1 MEDLKYQIDLLTALN
16 ERLLASE
23 KMYRHIAEC
32 SGTLFMYFDYK
43 CTPTKVDLVGPWDE
57 KVGEKIANHPYDES
71 YMLNLLY
78 EEDQDLFRIHMLEI
92 EREGLSTDNIEVRS
106 RNKRYWLSCF
116 VNVTYDDD
124 HNPLEKIISIK
135 DITKI
140 KMNSEELEYLA
151 FYDSL
156 TGVYN
161 RNYFVRKFR
170 DMCERADSE
179 KVAVEIMFVDIDD
192 FKKINDSIGLL
203 FGDELVQ
210 EFGQYLKA
218 FNVEDINVGRFGS
231 DVFVIS
237 IFNPC
242 GQRSSD
248 VIYRKIQERL
258 RHPFTLT
265 NKTEMMFTVSVG
277 VAEYPDAGRTAL
289 EVIKNA
295 EIVLY
300 KAKERGKNGI
310 QYFELDI
317 LNKFIKNVSVEKQL
331 KEAIETEGFQ
341 LYYQPQYFA
350 ASGNLRG
357 AEALIRW
364 PDPEGDGFITSPGEF
379 IPIAEKN
386 GAIIPIGN
394 YVLKE
399 SLRTLSDWRNKYHIP
414 MILSINISAV
424 ALEKENFVDNIS
436 HAIGMY
442 SINPDTIELEITESV
457 FINNFEDVIDKIKT
471 LRGLGVRISLDD
483 FGTGYS
489 SLSYLKQLPIDT
501 IKIDRSFIETAVKD
515 DSSSIIYESVIQMS
529 KRLGFETVA
538 EGVETREQF
547 NYLREKNI
555 DIIQGYL
562 LGKPISKV
570 EFEKLLIR
578 QLP

>member
-43 CTPTKVDLVGPWDE
+43 STPAKVDLVGPWDDM
-57 KVGEKIANHPYDES
+57 VGEKIANHPYDES
-71 YMLNLLY
+71 YMLNFLLD
-78 EEDQDLFRIHMLEI
+78 EDQEKFRINMLEI
-92 EREGLSTDNIEVRS
+92 EREGLESGSIEVRS

-116 VNVTYDDD
+116 ANVTYDEE
-124 HNPLEKIISIK
+124 HNPVEKIISIK

-170 DMCERADSE
+170 DMCELAESE
-179 KVAVEIMFVDIDD
+179 QESVEIMFVDIDD

-210 EFGQYLKA
+210 EFGQYLKG
-218 FNVEDINVGRFGS
+218 FNSDKVIVGRFGS
-231 DVFVIS
+231 DVFVVAVY
-237 IFNPC
+237 NPC
-242 GQRSSD
+242 GQRSCD
-248 VIYRKIQERL
+248 VIYRKIMERL

-265 NKTEMMFTVSVG
+265 NKSELMFTVSCG

-350 ASGNLRG
+350 ADGKLRG
-357 AEALIRW
+357 AEALLRW
-364 PDPEGDGFITSPGEF
+364 PDPEGNGFITSPSEF

-394 YVLKE
+394 FVLKE
-399 SLRTLSDWRNKYHIP
+399 AIKTLNDWRAKYHIP

-424 ALEKENFVDNIS
+424 SLEKENFVDNLS
-436 HAIGMY
+436 HILSMY
-442 SINPDTIELEITESV
+442 GVNAESIELEITESV
-457 FINNFEDVIDKIKT
+457 FINNFEEVIDKIKT
-471 LRGLGVRISLDD
+471 LRGLGMRVSLDD

-501 IKIDRSFIETAVKD
+501 IKIDKSFIETAVKD
-515 DSSSIIYESVIQMS
+515 DSSSIIYESVIKMS
-529 KRLGFETVA
+529 KKLGFETVA
-538 EGVETREQF
+538 EGVETKEQF
-547 NYLREKNI
+547 NYLRDKEI
-555 DIIQGYL
+555 DVLQGYL

-578 QLP
+578 QIP

>member
-16 ERLLASE
+16 ERLLNSE

-43 CTPTKVDLVGPWDE
+43 ATPTKVDLVGPWDE

-71 YMLNLLY
+71 YMLNLLLD
-78 EEDQDLFRIHMLEI
+78 EDQDKFRIHMLEI
-92 EREGLSTDNIEVRS
+92 ERKGLETDSVEVRS
-106 RNKRYWLSCF
+106 RNKRFWLSCF
-116 VNVTYDDD
+116 ANVTYDED
-124 HNPLEKIISIK
+124 HNPTEKIISIK

-179 KVAVEIMFVDIDD
+179 EVSVEIMFVDIDD

-210 EFGQYLKA
+210 EFGQYLKG
-218 FNVEDINVGRFGS
+218 FNSEDVNVGRFGS
-231 DVFVIS
+231 DVFVIAVY
-237 IFNPC
+237 NPC
-242 GQRSSD
+242 GQRSCD
-248 VIYRKIQERL
+248 VIYRKILERL

-265 NKTEMMFTVSVG
+265 NKSEMMFTVSCG

-317 LNKFIKNVSVEKQL
+317 LNKFIRNVSVEKQL
-331 KEAIETEGFQ
+331 KEAIESEAFQ
-341 LYYQPQYFA
+341 LYYQPQYYA
-350 ASGNLRG
+350 QNGKLRG

-364 PDPEGDGFITSPGEF
+364 PDVEGEGFITTPGEF

-386 GAIIPIGN
+386 GAIIPIGSF
-394 YVLKE
+394 VIKEALK
-399 SLRTLSDWRNKYHIP
+399 TFNDWRSKYHIP
-414 MILSINISAV
+414 MIMSINISAV
-424 ALEKENFVDNIS
+424 QLEKENFVDNLS
-436 HAIGMY
+436 HSLSLYG
-442 SINPDTIELEITESV
+442 INPENIEIEITESV

-471 LRGLGVRISLDD
+471 IRGLGMRVSLDD

-489 SLSYLKQLPIDT
+489 SLSYLRQLPIDT
-501 IKIDRSFIETAVKD
+501 LKIDREFIETAVRD
-515 DSSSIIYESVIQMS
+515 DSSSIIYESVIKMAQ
-529 KRLGFETVA
+529 KLGFETVA
-538 EGVETREQF
+538 EGVETKEQF
-547 NYLREKNI
+547 NYLRERDI

-562 LGKPISKV
+562 LGRPISKI

-578 QLP
+578 QMP

>member
-16 ERLLASE
+16 ERLLNSE

-32 SGTLFMYFDYK
+32 SGTLFIYYDYK
-43 CTPTKVDLVGPWDE
+43 SSPMKVDLVGPWDDM
-57 KVGEKIANHPYDES
+57 VGEKIANHPYDES
-71 YMLNLLY
+71 YMLNLLLD
-78 EEDQDLFRIHMLEI
+78 EDQDKFRIHMLEI
-92 EREGLSTDNIEVRS
+92 EREGLSSDSVEVRS

-116 VNVTYDDD
+116 VNVTYDEDN
-124 HNPLEKIISIK
+124 NPVEKIISIK

-170 DMCERADSE
+170 DMCERADSD
-179 KVAVEIMFVDIDD
+179 KVSVELMFVDIDD

-210 EFGQYLKA
+210 EFGQYLKE
-218 FNVEDINVGRFGS
+218 FNSDDIIVGRFGS
-231 DVFVIS
+231 DVFVIA
-237 IFNPC
+237 IYNPC
-242 GQRSSD
+242 GTRSSD
-248 VIYRKIQERL
+248 VIYRKIHERL

-265 NKTEMMFTVSVG
+265 NKTEIMFTVSCG

-289 EVIKNA
+289 EVVKNA

-317 LNKFIKNVSVEKQL
+317 LNKFIKSVSVEKQL
-331 KEAIETEGFQ
+331 KEAIETGGFQ
-341 LYYQPQYFA
+341 LYFQPQYF
-350 ASGNLRG
+350 SGDGRLRG
-357 AEALIRW
+357 CEALLRW
-364 PDPEGDGFITSPGEF
+364 PDPEGDGFITSPAEF

-394 YVLKE
+394 FVIKEALK
-399 SLRTLSDWRNKYHIP
+399 TLNDWRNKYHIP
-414 MILSINISAV
+414 MILSINISA
-424 ALEKENFVDNIS
+424 ASLEKENFVENIS
-436 HAIGMY
+436 HLIDMY
-442 SINPDTIELEITESV
+442 GVNPQSIELEITESV
-457 FINNFEDVIDKIKT
+457 FINCFEDVIDKIKT
-471 LRGLGVRISLDD
+471 LRGLGMRVSLDD

-489 SLSYLKQLPIDT
+489 SLSYLRQLPIDT
-501 IKIDRSFIETAVKD
+501 IKIDKSFIDNAVKD
-515 DSSSIIYESVIQMS
+515 DSSSIIYESVIEMS
-529 KRLGFETVA
+529 QKLGFETVA
-538 EGVETREQF
+538 EGVETKEQF
-547 NYLREKNI
+547 NFLREKNI
-555 DIIQGYL
+555 DIIQGFL
-562 LGKPISKV
+562 TGKPISKV

-578 QLP
+578 QMP

>member
-16 ERLLASE
+16 ERLLNSE

-43 CTPTKVDLVGPWDE
+43 STPTKVDLVGPWDE
-57 KVGEKIANHPYDES
+57 KIGEKIANHPYDES
-71 YMLNLLY
+71 YMLNLLLD
-78 EEDQDLFRIHMLEI
+78 EDQDKFRIHMLEL
-92 EREGLSTDNIEVRS
+92 EREGLETDTIEVRS
-106 RNKRYWLSCF
+106 RNKRFWLSCF
-116 VNVTYDDD
+116 ATVTYDDD
-124 HNPLEKIISIK
+124 HNPTEKIIAIK

-170 DMCERADSE
+170 DMCELAESE
-179 KVAVEIMFVDIDD
+179 ETSVEIMFVDIDD

-210 EFGQYLKA
+210 EFGQYLKG
-218 FNVEDINVGRFGS
+218 FQSEEVNVGRFGS
-231 DVFVIS
+231 DVFVIA
-237 IFNPC
+237 IYNPC
-242 GQRSSD
+242 GQRSAD
-248 VIYRKIQERL
+248 VIYRKILERL

-265 NKTEMMFTVSVG
+265 NKSEMMFTVSCG

-289 EVIKNA
+289 EVVKNA

-300 KAKERGKNGI
+300 KAKEKGKNGI

-317 LNKFIKNVSVEKQL
+317 LNRFIKNVSVEKQL
-331 KEAIETEGFQ
+331 KEAIESEGFQ

-350 ASGNLRG
+350 ADGKLRG
-357 AEALIRW
+357 CEALLRW
-364 PDPEGDGFITSPGEF
+364 PDPEGDGFITSPTEF

-394 YVLKE
+394 FVIKEALK
-399 SLRTLSDWRNKYHIP
+399 TLSDWRNKYHIP

-424 ALEKENFVDNIS
+424 SLEKENFIDMLS
-436 HAIGMY
+436 HTLEMY
-442 SINPDTIELEITESV
+442 GVNPESIELEITESV

-471 LRGLGVRISLDD
+471 IRGLGMRVSLDD

-489 SLSYLKQLPIDT
+489 SLSYLRQLPIDT
-501 IKIDRSFIETAVKD
+501 LKIDKSFIETAVKD
-515 DSSSIIYESVIQMS
+515 ESSSIIYESVINMAGL
-529 KRLGFETVA
+529 LGFETVA
-538 EGVETREQF
+538 EGVETKEQF
-547 NYLREKNI
+547 NYLRDKNI
-555 DIIQGYL
+555 DIIQGFL

-578 QLP
+578 QIP

>member
-16 ERLLASE
+16 ERLLGSE

-43 CTPTKVDLVGPWDE
+43 SQPAKVELVGPWDE

-71 YMLNLLY
+71 YMLNLLLD
-78 EEDQDLFRIHMLEI
+78 EDQDKFRIHMLEL
-92 EREGLSTDNIEVRS
+92 EREGLETDSIEVRS
-106 RNKRYWLSCF
+106 RSKRYWLSCF
-116 VNVTYDDD
+116 ANVTYDDE
-124 HNPLEKIISIK
+124 HNPVEKIISIK

-170 DMCERADSE
+170 DMCERAESE
-179 KVAVEIMFVDIDD
+179 EVSVEIMFVDIDD

-210 EFGQYLKA
+210 EFGQYLKG
-218 FNVEDINVGRFGS
+218 FDSEDVNVGRFGS
-231 DVFVIS
+231 DVFVIAVY
-237 IFNPC
+237 NPC
-242 GQRSSD
+242 GTRSCD
-248 VIYRKIQERL
+248 VIYRKILERL
-258 RHPFTLT
+258 RHPFVLT
-265 NKTEMMFTVSVG
+265 NKSELMFTVSCG

-300 KAKERGKNGI
+300 KAKEHGKNGI
-310 QYFELDI
+310 QYFEIDI
-317 LNKFIKNVSVEKQL
+317 LNKFIKNVSIEKQL

-350 ASGNLRG
+350 ADGKLRG

-364 PDPEGDGFITSPGEF
+364 PDPEGEGFITSPSEF

-386 GAIIPIGN
+386 GAIVPIGN
-394 YVLKE
+394 FVLKE
-399 SLRTLSDWRNKYHIP
+399 ALRTYADWRSKYHIP
-414 MILSINISAV
+414 IILSINISALQ
-424 ALEKENFVDNIS
+424 LEKDSFVETLS
-436 HAIGMY
+436 HTAGLY
-442 SINPDTIELEITESV
+442 GVNPESIEIEITESV

-471 LRGLGVRISLDD
+471 LRGLGMRVSLDD

-501 IKIDRSFIETAVKD
+501 IKIDRTFIETALKD
-515 DSSSIIYESVIQMS
+515 DSSSIIYESVIKMS
-529 KRLGFETVA
+529 QKLGFETVA
-538 EGVETREQF
+538 EGVETKEQF
-547 NYLREKNI
+547 NYLRERNI
-555 DIIQGYL
+555 DIVQGFL
-562 LGKPISKV
+562 LGKPVSKV
-570 EFEKLLIR
+570 EFEKILIR
-578 QLP
+578 QIP

>member
-16 ERLLASE
+16 ERLLNSE

-43 CTPTKVDLVGPWDE
+43 STPTKVDLVGPWDE

-71 YMLNLLY
+71 YMLNLLLD
-78 EEDQDLFRIHMLEI
+78 EDQDKFRVHMLEL
-92 EREGLSTDNIEVRS
+92 EREGLETDTIEVRS
-106 RNKRYWLSCF
+106 RSKRFWLSCF
-116 VNVTYDDD
+116 ATVTYDED
-124 HNPLEKIISIK
+124 HNPTEKIIAIK

-170 DMCERADSE
+170 DMCELAESE
-179 KVAVEIMFVDIDD
+179 ETSVEIMFVDIDD

-210 EFGQYLKA
+210 EFGQYLKG
-218 FNVEDINVGRFGS
+218 FQSEEVNVGRFGS
-231 DVFVIS
+231 DIFVIS
-237 IFNPC
+237 IYNPC
-242 GQRSSD
+242 GQRSAD
-248 VIYRKIQERL
+248 VIYRKIVERL

-265 NKTEMMFTVSVG
+265 NKSEMMFTVSCG
-277 VAEYPDAGRTAL
+277 VAEFPDAGRTAL

-300 KAKERGKNGI
+300 KAKEKGKNGI

-317 LNKFIKNVSVEKQL
+317 LNRFIKNVSVEKQL
-331 KEAIETEGFQ
+331 KEAIETESFQ

-350 ASGNLRG
+350 ADGKLRG
-357 AEALIRW
+357 AEALLRW
-364 PDPEGDGFITSPGEF
+364 PDPEGDGFITSPSEF

-394 YVLKE
+394 FVIKEALK
-399 SLRTLSDWRNKYHIP
+399 TLNDWRNKYHFP
-414 MILSINISAV
+414 MVLSINISAV
-424 ALEKENFVDNIS
+424 SLEKENFVEMLS
-436 HAIGMY
+436 HTLEMY
-442 SINPDTIELEITESV
+442 GVNPETIELEITESV

-471 LRGLGVRISLDD
+471 IRGLGMRVSLDD

-501 IKIDRSFIETAVKD
+501 LKIDRTFIETAVKD
-515 DSSSIIYESVIQMS
+515 SSSSIIYESVVDMAN
-529 KRLGFETVA
+529 KLGFETVA
-538 EGVETREQF
+538 EGVETKEQF
-547 NYLREKNI
+547 NYLRDKNI

-578 QLP
+578 QIP

>member
-16 ERLLASE
+16 ERLLNSE

-43 CTPTKVDLVGPWDE
+43 STPTKVDLVGPWDDM
-57 KVGEKIANHPYDES
+57 VGEKIANHPYDES
-71 YMLNLLY
+71 YMLNLLLD
-78 EEDQDLFRIHMLEI
+78 EDQDKFRIHMLEI
-92 EREGLSTDNIEVRS
+92 EREGLATDSIEVRS
-106 RNKRYWLSCF
+106 RNKRYWFSCF
-116 VNVTYDDD
+116 ANVTYDDD
-124 HNPLEKIISIK
+124 HNPTEKIISIK

-179 KVAVEIMFVDIDD
+179 EVSVEIMFVDIDD

-210 EFGQYLKA
+210 EFGQYLKG
-218 FNVEDINVGRFGS
+218 FNSEDVNVGRFGS
-231 DVFVIS
+231 DVFVIAVY
-237 IFNPC
+237 NPC
-242 GQRSSD
+242 GQRSCD
-248 VIYRKIQERL
+248 VIYRKILERL

-265 NKTEMMFTVSVG
+265 NKSEMMFTVSCG

-317 LNKFIKNVSVEKQL
+317 LNKFIRNVSVEKQL
-331 KEAIETEGFQ
+331 KEAIEAEAFQ

-350 ASGNLRG
+350 QNGKLRG
-357 AEALIRW
+357 VEALIRW
-364 PDPEGDGFITSPGEF
+364 PDVEGDGFITTPGEF

-386 GAIIPIGN
+386 GAIIPIGSF
-394 YVLKE
+394 VIREALKTYNE
-399 SLRTLSDWRNKYHIP
+399 WRSKYHIP
-414 MILSINISAV
+414 LIMSINISAV
-424 ALEKENFVDNIS
+424 QLEKENFVDNLS
-436 HAIGMY
+436 HSLSLYG
-442 SINPDTIELEITESV
+442 INPENIEIEITESV

-471 LRGLGVRISLDD
+471 IRGLGMRVSLDD

-489 SLSYLKQLPIDT
+489 SLSYLRQLPIDT
-501 IKIDRSFIETAVKD
+501 LKIDREFIETAVRD
-515 DSSSIIYESVIQMS
+515 DSSSIIYESVIKMAQ
-529 KRLGFETVA
+529 KLGFETVA
-538 EGVETREQF
+538 EGVETKEQF
-547 NYLREKNI
+547 NYLRERDI

-562 LGKPISKV
+562 LGRPISRI

-578 QLP
+578 QMP

>member
-16 ERLLASE
+16 ERLLNSE

-43 CTPTKVDLVGPWDE
+43 STPTKVDLVGPWDDM
-57 KVGEKIANHPYDES
+57 VGEKIANHPYDES
-71 YMLNLLY
+71 YMLNLLLD
-78 EEDQDLFRIHMLEI
+78 EDQDLFRIHMLEL
-92 EREGLSTDNIEVRS
+92 EREGLEKDSIEVRS
-106 RNKRYWLSCF
+106 RNKRYWLSCS
-116 VNVTYDDD
+116 VNVTYDEE
-124 HNPLEKIISIK
+124 HNPTEKIISIK

-170 DMCERADSE
+170 DMCERADSDQ
-179 KVAVEIMFVDIDD
+179 VSVEIMFVDIDD

-210 EFGQYLKA
+210 EFGQYLKE
-218 FNVEDINVGRFGS
+218 FNSEDVLVGRFGS
-231 DVFVIS
+231 DVFVVAVY
-237 IFNPC
+237 NPC
-242 GQRSSD
+242 GQRSCD
-248 VIYRKIQERL
+248 VVYRKILERL

-265 NKTEMMFTVSVG
+265 NKSEIMFTVSCG

-289 EVIKNA
+289 EIIKNA

-317 LNKFIKNVSVEKQL
+317 LNKFIRNVSVEKQL
-331 KEAIETEGFQ
+331 KEAIETEAFQ
-341 LYYQPQYFA
+341 LYFQPQYRA
-350 ASGNLRG
+350 ENGKLRG
-357 AEALIRW
+357 AEALLRW
-364 PDPEGDGFITSPGEF
+364 PEADGDGFITSPTEF

-386 GAIIPIGN
+386 GAILPIGN
-394 YVLKE
+394 FVIKE
-399 SLRTLSDWRNKYHIP
+399 AIKTFNDWRSKYHIP
-414 MILSINISAV
+414 LILSINISAV
-424 ALEKENFVDNIS
+424 QLEKENFVDNLS
-436 HAIGMY
+436 HTLSLYGVNPE
-442 SINPDTIELEITESV
+442 SIEMEITESV

-471 LRGLGVRISLDD
+471 IRGLGMRVSLDD

-501 IKIDRSFIETAVKD
+501 LKIDKSFIETAVKD
-515 DSSSIIYESVIQMS
+515 DSSSIIYESVVKMA
-529 KRLGFETVA
+529 KKLGFETVA
-538 EGVETREQF
+538 EGVETKEQF
-547 NYLREKNI
+547 NYLREREI
-555 DIIQGYL
+555 DIMQGFL
-562 LGKPISKV
+562 LGRPISKV

-578 QLP
+578 QMP

>member
-16 ERLLASE
+16 ERLMKSE
-23 KMYRHIAEC
+23 KMYRRIAEC
-32 SGTLFMYFDYK
+32 SGSLFMYFDLK
-43 CTPTKVDLVGPWDE
+43 SSPAKVDLVGPWDDM
-57 KVGEKIANHPYDES
+57 VGEKIANHPYDES
-71 YMLNLLY
+71 YMLNLLLD
-78 EEDQDLFRIHMLEI
+78 EDQDEFRIHMLEL
-92 EREGLSTDNIEVRS
+92 EREGLETDSCEVRS

-116 VNVTYDDD
+116 AKVTYDDE
-124 HNPLEKIISIK
+124 HRPIEKIISIK
-135 DITKI
+135 DITRI

-170 DMCERADSE
+170 DMCELADSE
-179 KVAVEIMFVDIDD
+179 EVSVEIMFVDIDD

-210 EFGQYLKA
+210 EFGQYLKD
-218 FNVEDINVGRFGS
+218 FNSDDVLVGRFGS
-231 DVFVIS
+231 DVFVIAVY
-237 IFNPC
+237 NPC

-248 VIYRKIQERL
+248 VIYRKIKERL
-258 RHPFTLT
+258 RHPFVLT
-265 NKTEMMFTVSVG
+265 NKTELMFTVSCG

-310 QYFELDI
+310 QYFELEI
-317 LNKFIKNVSVEKQL
+317 LNRFINNVSIEKQL
-331 KEAIETEGFQ
+331 KEAIETNGFQ
-341 LYYQPQYFA
+341 LYYQPQYYA
-350 ASGNLRG
+350 TDGKLRG
-357 AEALIRW
+357 AEALLRW
-364 PDPEGDGFITSPGEF
+364 PDPEGDGFITSPAEF

-386 GAIIPIGN
+386 GAIVPIGN
-394 YVLKE
+394 FVLKE
-399 SLRTLSDWRNKYHIP
+399 ALRTFNDWRTKYHIP

-424 ALEKENFVDNIS
+424 SLEKENFVDNLS
-436 HAIGMY
+436 HELSMY
-442 SINPDTIELEITESV
+442 GVSPESLEIEITESV

-471 LRGLGVRISLDD
+471 LRGLGMRVSLDD
-483 FGTGYS
+483 FGTGFS
-489 SLSYLKQLPIDT
+489 SLSYLKQIPIDT

-515 DSSSIIYESVIQMS
+515 DSSSIIYESVIEMS
-529 KRLGFETVA
+529 KKLGFETIA

-547 NYLREKNI
+547 NYLREKKI

-562 LGKPISKV
+562 LGRPISKV

-578 QLP
+578 QMP

>member
-16 ERLLASE
+16 ERLLNSE

-43 CTPTKVDLVGPWDE
+43 QTPTKVDLIGPWDD

-71 YMLNLLY
+71 YMLNLLLD
-78 EEDQDLFRIHMLEI
+78 EDQDKFRIHMLEI
-92 EREGLSTDNIEVRS
+92 EREGLETDSVEVRS
-106 RNKRYWLSCF
+106 RNKRYWLSCLA
-116 VNVTYDDD
+116 NVTYDED
-124 HNPLEKIISIK
+124 HNPTEKIISIK

-179 KVAVEIMFVDIDD
+179 EVSVEIMFVDIDD

-210 EFGQYLKA
+210 EFGQYLKE
-218 FNVEDINVGRFGS
+218 FNSEDVNVGRFGS
-231 DVFVIS
+231 DVFVIAVY
-237 IFNPC
+237 NPC
-242 GQRSSD
+242 GQRSCD
-248 VIYRKIQERL
+248 NIYRKILERL

-265 NKTEMMFTVSVG
+265 NKSEMMFTVSCG

-331 KEAIETEGFQ
+331 KEAIETEAFQ
-341 LYYQPQYFA
+341 LYYQPQYYA
-350 ASGNLRG
+350 ENGKLRG
-357 AEALIRW
+357 AEALLRW
-364 PDPEGDGFITSPGEF
+364 PEADGDGFITAPGEF

-386 GAIIPIGN
+386 GAIVPIGAF
-394 YVLKE
+394 VIKEALK
-399 SLRTLSDWRNKYHIP
+399 TFNDWRSKYHIP
-414 MILSINISAV
+414 MVMSINISAV
-424 ALEKENFVDNIS
+424 QLEKENFVDNLSHTIS
-436 HAIGMY
+436 LYGV
-442 SINPDTIELEITESV
+442 NPENIEIEITESV

-471 LRGLGVRISLDD
+471 IRGLGMRVSLDD

-489 SLSYLKQLPIDT
+489 SLSYLRQLPIDT
-501 IKIDRSFIETAVKD
+501 LKIDREFIETAVRD
-515 DSSSIIYESVIQMS
+515 DSSSIIYESVIKMA
-529 KRLGFETVA
+529 KKLGFETVA
-538 EGVETREQF
+538 EGVETKEQF
-547 NYLREKNI
+547 NYLRERDI
-555 DIIQGYL
+555 DIVQGFL
-562 LGKPISKV
+562 LGRPISKI

-578 QLP
+578 QMP

>member
-16 ERLLASE
+16 ERLLNSE

-43 CTPTKVDLVGPWDE
+43 STPTKVDLVGPWDE

-71 YMLNLLY
+71 YMLNLLLD
-78 EEDQDLFRIHMLEI
+78 EDQDKFRVHMLEL
-92 EREGLSTDNIEVRS
+92 EREGLETDTIEVRS
-106 RNKRYWLSCF
+106 RSKRFWLSCF
-116 VNVTYDDD
+116 ATVTYDED
-124 HNPLEKIISIK
+124 HNPTEKIIAIK

-170 DMCERADSE
+170 DMCELAESE
-179 KVAVEIMFVDIDD
+179 ETSVEIMFVDIDD

-210 EFGQYLKA
+210 EFGQYLKG
-218 FNVEDINVGRFGS
+218 FQSEEVNVGRFGS

-237 IFNPC
+237 IYNPC
-242 GQRSSD
+242 GQRSAD
-248 VIYRKIQERL
+248 VIYRKIVERL

-265 NKTEMMFTVSVG
+265 NKSEMMFTVSCG
-277 VAEYPDAGRTAL
+277 VAEFPDAGRTAL

-300 KAKERGKNGI
+300 KAKEKGKNGI

-317 LNKFIKNVSVEKQL
+317 LNRFIKNVSVEKQL
-331 KEAIETEGFQ
+331 KEAIETESFQ

-350 ASGNLRG
+350 ADGKLRG
-357 AEALIRW
+357 AEALLRW
-364 PDPEGDGFITSPGEF
+364 PDPEGDGFITSPSEF

-394 YVLKE
+394 FVIKEALK
-399 SLRTLSDWRNKYHIP
+399 TLNDWRNKYHFP
-414 MILSINISAV
+414 MVLSINISAV
-424 ALEKENFVDNIS
+424 SLEKENFVDMLS
-436 HAIGMY
+436 HTLEMY
-442 SINPDTIELEITESV
+442 GVNPESIELEITESV

-471 LRGLGVRISLDD
+471 IRGLGMRVSLDD
-483 FGTGYS
+483 FGTGYL

-501 IKIDRSFIETAVKD
+501 LKIDRTFIETAVKD
-515 DSSSIIYESVIQMS
+515 SSSSIIYESVINMAN
-529 KRLGFETVA
+529 KLGFETVA
-538 EGVETREQF
+538 EGVETKEQF
-547 NYLREKNI
+547 NYLRDKNI

-578 QLP
+578 QIP

>member
-16 ERLLASE
+16 ERLLNSE

-43 CTPTKVDLVGPWDE
+43 STPTKVDLVGPWDE

-71 YMLNLLY
+71 YMLNLLLD
-78 EEDQDLFRIHMLEI
+78 EDQDKFRVHMLEL
-92 EREGLSTDNIEVRS
+92 EREGLETDTIEVRS
-106 RNKRYWLSCF
+106 RSKRFWLSCF
-116 VNVTYDDD
+116 ATVTYDED
-124 HNPLEKIISIK
+124 HNPTEKIIAIK

-170 DMCERADSE
+170 DMCELAESE
-179 KVAVEIMFVDIDD
+179 ETSVEIMFVDIDD

-210 EFGQYLKA
+210 EFGQYLKG
-218 FNVEDINVGRFGS
+218 FQSEEVNVGRFGS

-237 IFNPC
+237 IYNPC
-242 GQRSSD
+242 GQRSAD
-248 VIYRKIQERL
+248 VIYRKIVERL

-265 NKTEMMFTVSVG
+265 NKSEMMFTVSCG
-277 VAEYPDAGRTAL
+277 VAEFPDAGRTAL

-300 KAKERGKNGI
+300 KAKEKGKNGI

-317 LNKFIKNVSVEKQL
+317 LNRFIKNVSVEKQL
-331 KEAIETEGFQ
+331 KEAIETESFQ

-350 ASGNLRG
+350 ADGKLRG
-357 AEALIRW
+357 AEALLRW
-364 PDPEGDGFITSPGEF
+364 PDPEGDGFITSPSEF

-394 YVLKE
+394 FVIKEALK
-399 SLRTLSDWRNKYHIP
+399 TLNDWRNKYHFP
-414 MILSINISAV
+414 MVLSINISAV
-424 ALEKENFVDNIS
+424 SLEKENFVDMLS
-436 HAIGMY
+436 HTLEMY
-442 SINPDTIELEITESV
+442 GVNPESIELEITESV

-471 LRGLGVRISLDD
+471 IRGLGMRVSLDD

-501 IKIDRSFIETAVKD
+501 LKIDRTFIETAVKD
-515 DSSSIIYESVIQMS
+515 SSSSIIYESVINMAN
-529 KRLGFETVA
+529 KLGFETVA
-538 EGVETREQF
+538 EGVETKEQF
-547 NYLREKNI
+547 NYLRDKNI

-578 QLP
+578 QIP

>member
-16 ERLLASE
+16 ERLLNSE

-43 CTPTKVDLVGPWDE
+43 SSPAKVDLVGPWDE
-57 KVGEKIANHPYDES
+57 KVGEKIANQPYDES
-71 YMLNLLY
+71 YLLNLLLD
-78 EEDQDLFRIHMLEI
+78 EDQDKFRIHMLEL
-92 EREGLSTDNIEVRS
+92 ERDGLTTDTVEVRS

-116 VNVTYDDD
+116 ANVTYDDD
-124 HNPLEKIISIK
+124 NNPVEKIISIK

-179 KVAVEIMFVDIDD
+179 KVSVELMFVDIDD

-210 EFGQYLKA
+210 EFGQYLKE
-218 FNVEDINVGRFGS
+218 FNSEDVIVGRFGS
-231 DVFVIS
+231 DVFVIA
-237 IFNPC
+237 IYNPV
-242 GQRSSD
+242 GGRSSD
-248 VIYRKIQERL
+248 VIYRKILERL
-258 RHPFTLT
+258 RHPFMLT
-265 NKTEMMFTVSVG
+265 NKTEMLFTVSVG

-289 EVIKNA
+289 EVVKNA

-310 QYFELDI
+310 QYFELEI

-341 LYYQPQYFA
+341 LYFQPQYY
-350 ASGNLRG
+350 SEDGKLRG

-364 PDPEGDGFITSPGEF
+364 PDPEGDGFITSPAEF

-394 YVLKE
+394 FVLKE
-399 SLRTLSDWRNKYHIP
+399 AIKTLNDWRNKYHIP
-414 MILSINISAV
+414 MILSINISA
-424 ALEKENFVDNIS
+424 ASIEKENFVDNIS
-436 HAIGMY
+436 HLIDMY
-442 SINPDTIELEITESV
+442 GVNPQSIELEITESV
-457 FINNFEDVIDKIKT
+457 FINSFEDVIDKIKT
-471 LRGLGVRISLDD
+471 LRGLGMRVSLDD

-489 SLSYLKQLPIDT
+489 SLSYLRQLPIDT
-501 IKIDRSFIETAVKD
+501 LKIDKSFIDNAVKD
-515 DSSSIIYESVIQMS
+515 DSSSIIYESVIEMS
-529 KRLGFETVA
+529 QKLGFETVA
-538 EGVETREQF
+538 EGVESKEQF
-547 NYLREKNI
+547 NYLRDKNI

-578 QLP
+578 QMP

>member
-16 ERLLASE
+16 ERLLGSE

-43 CTPTKVDLVGPWDE
+43 SQPAKVELVGPWDDM
-57 KVGEKIANHPYDES
+57 VGEKIANHPYDES
-71 YMLNLLY
+71 YMLNLLLD
-78 EEDQDLFRIHMLEI
+78 EDQDKFRIHMLEI
-92 EREGLSTDNIEVRS
+92 EREGLETDSIEVRS
-106 RNKRYWLSCF
+106 RSKRYWLSCF
-116 VNVTYDDD
+116 ANVTYDED
-124 HNPLEKIISIK
+124 HKPVEKIISIK

-170 DMCERADSE
+170 DMCERAESE
-179 KVAVEIMFVDIDD
+179 EVSVEIMFVDIDD

-210 EFGQYLKA
+210 EFGQYLKG
-218 FNVEDINVGRFGS
+218 FDSEDVNVGRFGS
-231 DVFVIS
+231 DVFVVAVY
-237 IFNPC
+237 NPC
-242 GQRSSD
+242 GTRSCD
-248 VIYRKIQERL
+248 VIYRKILERL
-258 RHPFTLT
+258 RHPFVLT
-265 NKTEMMFTVSVG
+265 NKSELMFTVSCG

-310 QYFELDI
+310 QYFEIEI
-317 LNKFIKNVSVEKQL
+317 LNKFIRNVSVEKQL

-350 ASGNLRG
+350 SDGKLRG
-357 AEALIRW
+357 AEALLRW
-364 PDPEGDGFITSPGEF
+364 PDPEGEGFITSPSEF

-386 GAIIPIGN
+386 GAIVPIGN
-394 YVLKE
+394 FVLKE
-399 SLRTLSDWRNKYHIP
+399 ALKTYADWRSKYHIP
-414 MILSINISAV
+414 IILSINISALQ
-424 ALEKENFVDNIS
+424 LEKDSFVETLS
-436 HAIGMY
+436 HTAGLY
-442 SINPDTIELEITESV
+442 GVNPESVEIEITESV

-471 LRGLGVRISLDD
+471 LRGLGMRVSLDD

-501 IKIDRSFIETAVKD
+501 LKIDRTFIETALKD
-515 DSSSIIYESVIQMS
+515 DSSSIIYESVIKMAQ
-529 KRLGFETVA
+529 KLGFETVA
-538 EGVETREQF
+538 EGVETKEQF
-547 NYLREKNI
+547 NYLRERNI
-555 DIIQGYL
+555 DIVQGFL
-562 LGKPISKV
+562 LGKPVSKV
-570 EFEKLLIR
+570 EFEKILIR
-578 QLP
+578 QIP

>member
-16 ERLLASE
+16 ERLLNSE

-32 SGTLFMYFDYK
+32 SGTLFMYFDLK
-43 CTPTKVDLVGPWDE
+43 STPTKVDLVGPWDDM
-57 KVGEKIANHPYDES
+57 VGEKIANHPYDES
-71 YMLNLLY
+71 YMLNLLLD
-78 EEDQDLFRIHMLEI
+78 EDQDKFRIHMLEL
-92 EREGLSTDNIEVRS
+92 EREGKETDTIEVRS
-106 RNKRYWLSCF
+106 RNKRYWLSCSA
-116 VNVTYDDD
+116 NVTYDEDR
-124 HNPLEKIISIK
+124 NPVEKIISIK

-170 DMCERADSE
+170 DMCELAESE
-179 KVAVEIMFVDIDD
+179 ETSVELMFIDIDD

-210 EFGQYLKA
+210 EFGQYIKD
-218 FNVEDINVGRFGS
+218 FQSEEVNVGRFGS

-237 IFNPC
+237 IYNPC
-242 GQRSSD
+242 GQRSAD
-248 VIYRKIQERL
+248 VIYRKILERL
-258 RHPFTLT
+258 RHPFMLT
-265 NKTEMMFTVSVG
+265 NKSEIMFTVSCG
-277 VAEYPDAGRTAL
+277 VAEFPDAGRTAL
-289 EVIKNA
+289 EVVKNA

-300 KAKERGKNGI
+300 KAKEKGKNTI

-341 LYYQPQYFA
+341 LYYQPQYY
-350 ASGNLRG
+350 GTDGKLRG
-357 AEALIRW
+357 AEALLRW
-364 PDPEGDGFITSPGEF
+364 PDPEGEGFITSPSEF

-399 SLRTLSDWRNKYHIP
+399 ALKTFNDWRNKYHLP
-414 MILSINISAV
+414 MILSINISAIS
-424 ALEKENFVDNIS
+424 LEKENFVDSLS
-436 HAIGMY
+436 HLIEMY
-442 SINPDTIELEITESV
+442 GVNPESIELEITESV

-471 LRGLGVRISLDD
+471 IRGLGMRVSLDD

-489 SLSYLKQLPIDT
+489 SLSYLRQLPIDT
-501 IKIDRSFIETAVKD
+501 IKIDKSFIENAVKD
-515 DSSSIIYESVIQMS
+515 DSSSIIYETVIKMS
-529 KRLGFETVA
+529 KMLGFETVA

-547 NYLREKNI
+547 NYLRDKNI

-570 EFEKLLIR
+570 EFEKLIIR
-578 QLP
+578 QIP

>member
-16 ERLLASE
+16 ERLLNSE
-23 KMYRHIAEC
+23 RMYRHIAEC

-43 CTPTKVDLVGPWDE
+43 SNPTKVELVGPWDDM
-57 KVGEKIANHPYDES
+57 VGEKIANHPYDES
-71 YMLNLLY
+71 YMLNLLLD
-78 EEDQDLFRIHMLEI
+78 EDQDNFRIHMLEL
-92 EREGLSTDNIEVRS
+92 EREGLETDSIEVRS

-116 VNVTYDDD
+116 ANVTYDDE
-124 HNPLEKIISIK
+124 HNPVEKIISIK

-170 DMCERADSE
+170 DMCELADSE
-179 KVAVEIMFVDIDD
+179 EVSVEIMFVDIDD

-210 EFGQYLKA
+210 EFGQYLKD
-218 FNVEDINVGRFGS
+218 FNSDEINVGRFGS
-231 DVFVIS
+231 DVFVIAVY
-237 IFNPC
+237 NPC
-242 GQRSSD
+242 GQRSCD
-248 VIYRKIQERL
+248 NIYRKILERL

-265 NKTEMMFTVSVG
+265 NKTEMMFTVSCG

-317 LNKFIKNVSVEKQL
+317 LNKFIKNVSIEKQL

-341 LYYQPQYFA
+341 LFYQPQYH
-350 ASGNLRG
+350 ASDGKLRG

-364 PDPEGDGFITSPGEF
+364 PDPDGSGFITSPGEF

-386 GAIIPIGN
+386 GAILPIGN
-394 YVLKE
+394 FVIKE
-399 SLRTLSDWRNKYHIP
+399 ALRTFTDWRNKYHIP

-424 ALEKENFVDNIS
+424 QLEKENFVDNLS
-436 HAIGMY
+436 HIVGMY
-442 SINPDTIELEITESV
+442 GINAENIELEITETV

-471 LRGLGVRISLDD
+471 IRGLGMRVSLDD

-501 IKIDRSFIETAVKD
+501 IKIDRSFIETAIKD
-515 DSSSIIYESVIQMS
+515 DSSSIIYESVIKMS
-529 KRLGFETVA
+529 QKLGFETVA
-538 EGVETREQF
+538 EGVETKEQF
-547 NYLREKNI
+547 NYLRERGI
-555 DIIQGYL
+555 DIVQGFL
-562 LGKPISKV
+562 LGKPVSKV

-578 QLP
+578 QMP

>member
-43 CTPTKVDLVGPWDE
+43 ASPVKVDLVGPWDDM
-57 KVGEKIANHPYDES
+57 VGEKIANHPYDES
-71 YMLNLLY
+71 YMLNFLLD
-78 EEDQDLFRIHMLEI
+78 EDQELFRTRLLEI
-92 EREGLSTDNIEVRS
+92 EREGKESDSIEVRS

-116 VNVTYDDD
+116 VNVTYDED
-124 HNPLEKIISIK
+124 NKPVEKIISIK

-151 FYDSL
+151 YYDSL

-170 DMCERADSE
+170 DMCELAESE
-179 KVAVEIMFVDIDD
+179 KESVEIMFIDIDD

-210 EFGQYLKA
+210 EFGQYLKG
-218 FNVEDINVGRFGS
+218 FHTDDVIVGRFGS
-231 DVFVIS
+231 DVFVIA
-237 IFNPC
+237 IYNPC

-248 VIYRKIQERL
+248 VIYRKIMERL

-265 NKTEMMFTVSVG
+265 NKSEMMFTVSCG
-277 VAEYPDAGRTAL
+277 VAEFPDAGRTAL

-331 KEAIETEGFQ
+331 KEAIETEAFQ
-341 LYYQPQYFA
+341 LYFQPQYY
-350 ASGNLRG
+350 SEDGKLRG
-357 AEALIRW
+357 AEALLRW
-364 PDPEGDGFITSPGEF
+364 PDPEGEGFITSPAEF

-399 SLRTLSDWRNKYHIP
+399 ALKTLSDWRSKYHIP
-414 MILSINISAV
+414 MVLSINISALS
-424 ALEKENFVDNIS
+424 LEKENFVDNLS
-436 HAIGMY
+436 HLLSMY
-442 SINPDTIELEITESV
+442 GINPDQIELEITETA
-457 FINNFEDVIDKIKT
+457 FINDFEDVIDKIKT
-471 LRGLGVRISLDD
+471 LRGLGMRVSLDD

-501 IKIDRSFIETAVKD
+501 IKIDKSFIDNAVKD
-515 DSSSIIYESVIQMS
+515 EGSSIIYESVIKMS
-529 KRLGFETVA
+529 KMLGFMTVA
-538 EGVETREQF
+538 EGVETKEQF
-547 NYLREKNI
+547 NFLRDKDI

-562 LGKPISKV
+562 LGKPVSKV

>member
-16 ERLLASE
+16 ERLLNSE

-43 CTPTKVDLVGPWDE
+43 STPTKVDLVGPWDE

-71 YMLNLLY
+71 YMLNLLLD
-78 EEDQDLFRIHMLEI
+78 EDQDKFRVHMLEL
-92 EREGLSTDNIEVRS
+92 EREGLETDTIEVRS
-106 RNKRYWLSCF
+106 RSKRFWLSCF
-116 VNVTYDDD
+116 ATVTYDED
-124 HNPLEKIISIK
+124 HNPTEKIIAIK

-170 DMCERADSE
+170 DMCELAESE
-179 KVAVEIMFVDIDD
+179 ETSVEIMFVDIDD

-210 EFGQYLKA
+210 EFGQYLKG
-218 FNVEDINVGRFGS
+218 FQSEEVNVGRFGS

-237 IFNPC
+237 IYNPC
-242 GQRSSD
+242 GQRSAD
-248 VIYRKIQERL
+248 VIYRKIVERL

-265 NKTEMMFTVSVG
+265 NKSEMMFTVSCG
-277 VAEYPDAGRTAL
+277 VAEFPDAGRTAL

-300 KAKERGKNGI
+300 KAKEKGKNGI

-317 LNKFIKNVSVEKQL
+317 LNRFIKNVSVEKQL
-331 KEAIETEGFQ
+331 KEAIETESFQ

-350 ASGNLRG
+350 ADGKLRG
-357 AEALIRW
+357 AEALLRW
-364 PDPEGDGFITSPGEF
+364 PDPEGDGFITSPSEF

-394 YVLKE
+394 FVIKEALK
-399 SLRTLSDWRNKYHIP
+399 TLNDWRNKYHFP
-414 MILSINISAV
+414 MVLSINISAV
-424 ALEKENFVDNIS
+424 SLEKENFVEMLS
-436 HAIGMY
+436 HTLEMY
-442 SINPDTIELEITESV
+442 GVNPETIELEITESV

-471 LRGLGVRISLDD
+471 IRGLGMRVSLDD

-501 IKIDRSFIETAVKD
+501 LKIDRTFIETAVKD
-515 DSSSIIYESVIQMS
+515 SSSSIIYESVVDMAN
-529 KRLGFETVA
+529 KLGFETVA
-538 EGVETREQF
+538 EGVETKEQF
-547 NYLREKNI
+547 NYLRDKNI

-578 QLP
+578 QIP

>member
-16 ERLLASE
+16 ERLLNSE

-32 SGTLFMYFDYK
+32 SGTLFIYFDYK
-43 CTPTKVDLVGPWDE
+43 CTPVKVDLVGPWDDM
-57 KVGEKIANHPYDES
+57 VGEKIANHPYDES
-71 YMLNLLY
+71 YMMNFLLD
-78 EEDQDLFRIHMLEI
+78 EDQEKFRIHMLEL
-92 EREGLSTDNIEVRS
+92 EREGLETDTIEVRS

-116 VNVTYDDD
+116 ANVSYDDD
-124 HNPLEKIISIK
+124 HNPTEKIIGIK
-135 DITKI
+135 DITKM

-170 DMCERADSE
+170 DMCELADSE
-179 KVAVEIMFVDIDD
+179 ETSVEIMFVDIDD

-210 EFGQYLKA
+210 EFGQYLKGFQA
-218 FNVEDINVGRFGS
+218 DDVNVGRFGS

-237 IFNPC
+237 IYNPC

-248 VIYRKIQERL
+248 VIYRKILERL

-265 NKTEMMFTVSVG
+265 NKSEMMFTVSCG

-289 EVIKNA
+289 EVVKNA

-317 LNKFIKNVSVEKQL
+317 LNKFIKNVSIEKQL

-341 LYYQPQYFA
+341 LYFQPQYFGA
-350 ASGNLRG
+350 DGKLRG
-357 AEALIRW
+357 AEALLRW
-364 PDPEGDGFITSPGEF
+364 PDPEGEGFITTPSEF

-394 YVLKE
+394 YVIKE
-399 SLRTLSDWRNKYHIP
+399 SLKTLSDWRNKYHIP

-424 ALEKENFVDNIS
+424 SLEKDNFVDNLS
-436 HAIGMY
+436 HMLQLY
-442 SINPDTIELEITESV
+442 SVNPESIELEITESV

-471 LRGLGVRISLDD
+471 IRGLGMRVSLDD
-483 FGTGYS
+483 FGTGFS

-501 IKIDRSFIETAVKD
+501 IKIDKSFIETAVKD
-515 DSSSIIYESVIQMS
+515 DSSSIIYESVIKMS
-529 KRLGFETVA
+529 KKLGFETVA
-538 EGVETREQF
+538 EGVETKEQF
-547 NYLREKNI
+547 NYLRDKEI

-570 EFEKLLIR
+570 EFEKILIR
-578 QLP
+578 QIP

>member
-16 ERLLASE
+16 ERLMSSE
-23 KMYRHIAEC
+23 KMYRRIADC
-32 SGTLFMYFDYK
+32 SGSLFMYFDYK
-43 CTPTKVDLVGPWDE
+43 CSPTKVDLVGPWDDM
-57 KVGEKIANHPYDES
+57 VGEKIANHPYDES

-78 EEDQDLFRIHMLEI
+78 EEDQDKFRTHMLEL
-92 EREGLSTDNIEVRS
+92 EREGKQSDTIEVRS

-116 VNVTYDDD
+116 VNVTYDDAGD
-124 HNPLEKIISIK
+124 PIEKIISIK

-179 KVAVEIMFVDIDD
+179 KVSVEIMFVDIDD

-210 EFGQYLKA
+210 EFGQYLKG
-218 FNVEDINVGRFGS
+218 FNIEDVIVGRFGS
-231 DVFVIS
+231 DVFVIA
-237 IFNPC
+237 IYNPC

-248 VIYRKIQERL
+248 VIYRKIRERL
-258 RHPFTLT
+258 RHPFMLT

-331 KEAIETEGFQ
+331 KEAIETDGFQ
-341 LYYQPQYFA
+341 LYFQPQYFA
-350 ASGNLRG
+350 QSGNLRG

-364 PDPEGDGFITSPGEF
+364 PDPEGEGFITSPCEF

-394 YVLKE
+394 FVLKE
-399 SLRTLSDWRNKYHIP
+399 AFRTLSDWRSKYHIP

-424 ALEKENFVDNIS
+424 SLEKESFVDNIS
-436 HAIGMY
+436 HIINMY
-442 SINPDTIELEITESV
+442 GVNPETIELEITESA
-457 FINNFEDVIDKIKT
+457 FINSFEDVIDKIKT
-471 LRGLGVRISLDD
+471 LRGLGMRVSLDD

-515 DSSSIIYESVIQMS
+515 DSSSIIYETVIQMS
-529 KRLGFETVA
+529 KKLGFETVA
-538 EGVETREQF
+538 EGVETKEQF

-562 LGKPISKV
+562 LGRPISKV

-578 QLP
+578 QMP

>member
-16 ERLLASE
+16 ERLLNSE

-43 CTPTKVDLVGPWDE
+43 STPTKVDLVGPWDE
-57 KVGEKIANHPYDES
+57 MVGEKIANHPYDES
-71 YMLNLLY
+71 YMLNLLLD
-78 EEDQDLFRIHMLEI
+78 EDQDKFRIHMLEI
-92 EREGLSTDNIEVRS
+92 EREGLETDSIEVRS
-106 RNKRYWLSCF
+106 RNKRYWFSCF
-116 VNVTYDDD
+116 ANVTYDDD
-124 HNPLEKIISIK
+124 HNPTEKIISIK

-179 KVAVEIMFVDIDD
+179 EVSVEIMFVDIDD

-210 EFGQYLKA
+210 EFGQYLKG
-218 FNVEDINVGRFGS
+218 FNSEDVNVGRFGS
-231 DVFVIS
+231 DVFVIAVY
-237 IFNPC
+237 NPC
-242 GQRSSD
+242 GQRSCD
-248 VIYRKIQERL
+248 VIYRKILERL

-265 NKTEMMFTVSVG
+265 NKSEMMFTVSCG

-317 LNKFIKNVSVEKQL
+317 LNKFIRNVSVEKQL
-331 KEAIETEGFQ
+331 KEAIEAEAFQ

-350 ASGNLRG
+350 QNGKLRG

-364 PDPEGDGFITSPGEF
+364 PDVEGDGFITTPGEF

-386 GAIIPIGN
+386 GAIIPIGSF
-394 YVLKE
+394 VIREALKTYNE
-399 SLRTLSDWRNKYHIP
+399 WRSKYHIP
-414 MILSINISAV
+414 LIMSINISAV
-424 ALEKENFVDNIS
+424 QLEKENFVDNLS
-436 HAIGMY
+436 HSLSLYG
-442 SINPDTIELEITESV
+442 INPENIEIEITESV
-457 FINNFEDVIDKIKT
+457 FINYFEDVIDKIKT
-471 LRGLGVRISLDD
+471 IRGLGMRVSLDD

-489 SLSYLKQLPIDT
+489 SLSYLRQLPIDT
-501 IKIDRSFIETAVKD
+501 LKIDREFIETAVRD
-515 DSSSIIYESVIQMS
+515 DSSSIIYESVIKMAQ
-529 KRLGFETVA
+529 KLGFETVA
-538 EGVETREQF
+538 EGVETKEQF
-547 NYLREKNI
+547 NYLRERDI

-562 LGKPISKV
+562 LGRPISRI

-578 QLP
+578 QMP

>member
-16 ERLLASE
+16 ERLLNSE

-32 SGTLFMYFDYK
+32 SGTLFMYFDYR
-43 CTPTKVDLVGPWDE
+43 TSPAKVDLVGPWDDM
-57 KVGEKIANHPYDES
+57 VGEKIANHPYDES
-71 YMLNLLY
+71 YMLNLLLD
-78 EEDQDLFRIHMLEI
+78 EDQDKFRIHMLEI
-92 EREGLSTDNIEVRS
+92 EREGLETDTVDVRS

-116 VNVTYDDD
+116 ANVTYDDD
-124 HNPLEKIISIK
+124 KKPVEKIISIK
-135 DITKI
+135 DITRI

-170 DMCERADSE
+170 DMCELADSE
-179 KVAVEIMFVDIDD
+179 KVSVEIMFVDIDD

-210 EFGQYLKA
+210 EFGQYLKD
-218 FNVEDINVGRFGS
+218 FNSEEVNVGRFGS

-237 IFNPC
+237 IYNPC

-248 VIYRKIQERL
+248 VIYHKILERL

-265 NKTEMMFTVSVG
+265 NKTEIMFTVSCG

-317 LNKFIKNVSVEKQL
+317 LNKFIKNVSIEKQL

-341 LYYQPQYFA
+341 LYYQPQYN
-350 ASGNLRG
+350 ASDGKLRG

-394 YVLKE
+394 FVIKE
-399 SLRTLSDWRNKYHIP
+399 ALRTLSDWRNKYHIP

-424 ALEKENFVDNIS
+424 QLERENFVDSLSQAINMNGIS
-436 HAIGMY
+436 
-442 SINPDTIELEITESV
+442 PETIELEITESV

-471 LRGLGVRISLDD
+471 LRGLGMRVSLDD

-515 DSSSIIYESVIQMS
+515 DSSSIIYESVIELS
-529 KRLGFETVA
+529 KKLGFETVA
-538 EGVETREQF
+538 EGVETKEQF
-547 NYLREKNI
+547 NYLRDKNI
-555 DIIQGYL
+555 DIVQGYL
-562 LGKPISKV
+562 LGKPVGKV

-578 QLP
+578 QIP